1 MNAFADKGFDFLRWM
16 NELDTESRARLDRF
30 LDLTVEVMPKRGHG
44 RERGSHPPVSCDKWL
59 SQFSSSRHPEP
70 RWTRYGRMERVHA
83 SVVEPYVSARFASYA
98 LTVQGTPAT
107 PDESVAVQKTVT
119 HIRARIESGR
129 TFRAA
134 ISRASGSPL
143 DADFV
148 AGHGQDLISHALLW
162 MLSAEEHLLTL
173 ADAFSTGDLY
183 AHGPY
188 SLLRGAA
195 EPLARLTWLF
205 DDKVGTSKRYQRLL
219 SERRENQ
226 KEFGKLK
233 AFSTFTPT
241 RIQHIDKL
249 ATSAG
254 FKANSRADATSLFR
268 RVLKEVGADPAR
280 DPLGEVLYRV
290 LSGQIHSLIWALM
303 GQADVVSAPQVGKVG
318 LAKIELDLYLFLK
331 LIDPV
336 YRMHDVAHEHWCR
349 MHGTNQGAWRSVAAL
364 LPAHGQLGIEY
375 RRPGSLA
382 ENLNL

>member
-1 MNAFADKGFDFLRWM
+1 MDLL
-16 NELDTESRARLDRF
+16 ELGLARTFEHARL
-30 LDLTVEVMPKRGHG
+30 RGHHG
-44 RERGSHPPVSCDKWL
+44 QSAYIGYLR
-59 SQFSSSRHPEP
+59 
-70 RWTRYGRMERVHA
+70 RWPGATDGMEHVHA
-83 SVVEPYVSARFASYA
+83 SVVEPDGSVRFASYA
-98 LTVQGTPAT
+98 LAVQGTLAT
-107 PDESVAVQKTVT
+107 PDESVAVQQTVT

-129 TFRAA
+129 RFRAA

-143 DADFV
+143 EADFV
-148 AGHGQDLISHALLW
+148 AGHGQDLVSHALFW
-162 MLSAEEHLLTL
+162 MLSAEDNLLTL
-173 ADAFSTGDLY
+173 ANAFSTGDLY

-205 DDKVGTSKRYQRLL
+205 DDKVATSNRYQRLL

-226 KEFGKLK
+226 EEFGKLK
-233 AFSTFTPT
+233 AFAPFAAT

-268 RVLKEVGADPAR
+268 RVLKEMGADPAR

-290 LSGQIHSLIWALM
+290 LSGQIHSLMWALM
-303 GQADVVSAPQVGKVG
+303 GQADVVSAQQVGRVR

-349 MHGTNQGAWRSVAAL
+349 MHGTNQGAWRSLAAQ
-364 LPAHGQLGIEY
+364 LPARGQLGIEY

-382 ENLNL
+382 EKLNL